1 MNSQIIVH
9 LKIENI
15 GQFSLIFLHIMCLGY
30 QLKPRQSVLFPR
42 SLYWWDDGLSSS
54 SVGFDISLVKEIL
67 QYPPLPYR
75 VIDQEL
81 L

>member
-30 QLKPRQSVLFPR
+30 QLKPMQSVLFPR
-42 SLYWWDDGLSSS
+42 SLYWWD
-54 SVGFDISLVKEIL
+54 DISLVKEIL